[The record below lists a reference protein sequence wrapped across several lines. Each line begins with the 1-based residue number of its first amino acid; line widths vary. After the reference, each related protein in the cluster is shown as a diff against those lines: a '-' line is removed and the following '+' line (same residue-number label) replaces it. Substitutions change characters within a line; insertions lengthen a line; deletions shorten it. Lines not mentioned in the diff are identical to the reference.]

1 MKIQLNGNSHD
12 VDANA
17 TLEQVVALITADTAG
32 TAAAV
37 NEEVVPKANWAQYS
51 LHEGDAVEI
60 LTAVQGG

>member
-1 MKIQLNGNSHD
+1 MKIQLNGNTHD

-17 TLEQVVALITADTAG
+17 TLEQAVALITADTAG

-37 NEEVVPKANWAQYS
+37 NEQVVPKANWAQYS
-51 LHEGDAVEI
+51 LREGDAVEI